1 MINEP
6 WSPEKTA
13 LLKEIWPL
21 NLTGRQMEE
30 VMASN
35 KMPVPKN
42 AIYKKAYRLG
52 LPRRKLPNDTYSE
65 LKKPQITKTSR
76 STALQ
81 ITSSSPE
88 KFELSYR
95 ASLTQ
100 NAEKYDLR
108 AGCCWP
114 LGDPKHTDFRFCG
127 EARVSRNY
135 CATHEKR
142 AYFRP

>member
-1 MINEP
+1 
-6 WSPEKTA
+6 
-13 LLKEIWPL
+13 
-21 NLTGRQMEE
+21 MED

-52 LPRRKLPNDTYSE
+52 LPRRKLPEGREPES
-65 LKKPQITKTSR
+65 KKSQPTKIER

-81 ITSSSPE
+81 ITAPLPE
-88 KFELSYR
+88 KFGIDYR
-95 ASLTQ
+95 APLTQ

-127 EARVSRNY
+127 EARIGRNY
-135 CATHEKR
+135 CAIHEKR
-142 AYFRP
+142 AYFRPF